1 MTTSP
6 ATSPDPAAVLD
17 DPDTVTIT
25 VEQARLLLGV
35 GRTTAIGA
43 YQRTG
48 FLIPGVPVIRVGRRC
63 VVSTSHLRAALGR
76 PEPIRK
82 P

>member
-1 MTTSP
+1 M
-6 ATSPDPAAVLD
+6 AQDQHRLLD
-17 DPDTVTIT
+17 DPDIVTIT

-35 GRTTAIGA
+35 GRSTAILA

-48 FLIPGVPVIRVGRRC
+48 FLIPGVPVLRVGRRC

-76 PEPIRK
+76 PEPKR
-82 P
+82 